1 MQRKQQ
7 IKRFVLENFLFS
19 EDDSELTDSESLIQG
34 GIVDSTGI
42 HELVLYL
49 EQQFDLQIGP
59 EEMTPANFESIDSVD
74 GFVGRKLAVEA

>member
-19 EDDSELTDSESLIQG
+19 DDESEIADGDSLIQS

-49 EQQFDLQIGP
+49 EQQFDLQVGP
-59 EEMTPANFESIDSVD
+59 EEMTPANFDSIDSVD
-74 GFVGRKLAVEA
+74 NFVGRKLAVEA

>member
-19 EDDSELTDSESLIQG
+19 DDESEIADGDSLIQS

-49 EQQFDLQIGP
+49 EQQFDLQVGP
-59 EEMTPANFESIDSVD
+59 EEMTPANFDSIESVD
-74 GFVGRKLAVEA
+74 NFVGRKLAVEA